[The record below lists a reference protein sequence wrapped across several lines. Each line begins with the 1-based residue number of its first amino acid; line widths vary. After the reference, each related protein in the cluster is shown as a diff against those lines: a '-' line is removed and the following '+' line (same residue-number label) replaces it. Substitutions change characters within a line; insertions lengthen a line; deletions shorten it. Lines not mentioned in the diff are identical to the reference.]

1 MKVSSSELNELGHK
15 MNCWKRFWAEE
26 DGPTAVEYAFLLT
39 FIVLG
44 SVGTLGLFGLRFRA
58 IYVAIASEIPE

>member
-1 MKVSSSELNELGHK
+1 